1 MFRKEN
7 KIWGKGKIK
16 QKFHL
21 NLKKIRGKEKNIA
34 VFSLLLNISTS
45 FQTKA
50 HIRLI
55 LVKNRNHTRLSLL
68 KLYFKIV
75 LIMKEEK

>member
-7 KIWGKGKIK
+7 KIWSKGKIK